1 MQAGATL
8 QAGGGCSWPRR
19 RAELPAGPR
28 PAALPCALPAAGSQP
43 GARTAATPP
52 AVPADPRPLRAPL
65 PPPRQVGQKVRAAR
79 KEADIPIN
87 PFTAG
92 VYIATMMATV
102 QTLQEKGHPYSEICN
117 EVGAAR
123 ALAVDGC
130 GAAAA
135 VGGRG

>member
-1 MQAGATL
+1 MLRCPAL
-8 QAGGGCSWPRR
+8 QPVLARPRCPGWSH
-19 RAELPAGPR
+19 AHPLTPFSCLLP
-28 PAALPCALPAAGSQP
+28 S
-43 GARTAATPP
+43 
-52 AVPADPRPLRAPL
+52 AP
-65 PPPRQVGQKVRAAR
+65 
-79 KEADIPIN
+79 
-87 PFTAG
+87 G